1 MGKHKRRKSTSE
13 IEIDGIEML
22 GNGVV
27 KNTKTEKKQRI
38 GFGRNV
44 VKNNKTVVME
54 KRCTDVTPRF
64 LTKIQREESA
74 NKLKEAKKIAKRV
87 ANEEKRRDKLA
98 GSEVK
103 RVETRAGKRWHE
115 LNASFPWLKF
125 ALVALVL
132 ILPWH
137 EATMMR
143 EARDIEGA
151 QYGEVA
157 LVTPPKAAV
166 SVQERDLT
174 GKKLVA
180 LTFDD
185 GPSAGTTG
193 RLLDIL
199 REKQVKATFFVVGT
213 MAQQAPEL
221 VKREEQEGHEV
232 ASHTLAH
239 NNLARMSSDAI
250 KGEQAAFEG
259 AMNEI
264 LGRRMELMR
273 PPYGSVNDTVRSTVE
288 QPMIMW
294 SVDPQ
299 DWKDRNA
306 GTVRSRV
313 RAATYD
319 GAIVL
324 MHDIHAS
331 TVDAVAGI
339 IDDLRA
345 DGYEFLTVSELAEV
359 RGVKMENGVTYGSFR
374 P

>member
-74 NKLKEAKKIAKRV
+74 KKLKEAKKIAKRV
-87 ANEEKRRDKLA
+87 ANEEKRCDKLA

-103 RVETRAGKRWHE
+103 RVGARAGRRWHK

-166 SVQERDLT
+166 SVHECDLT

-185 GPSAGTTG
+185 GPSASTTG

-250 KGEQAAFEG
+250 KGEQAEFEG
-259 AMNEI
+259 VMNEI
-264 LGRRMELMR
+264 LGRRVELMR
-273 PPYGSVNDTVRSTVE
+273 PPYGSVNGTVRSTME

-299 DWKDRNA
+299 DWKDRDA

>member
-13 IEIDGIEML
+13 IKIDGIEML

-27 KNTKTEKKQRI
+27 KNTKTDKKQRI

-180 LTFDD
+180 LKI
-185 GPSAGTTG
+185 G
-193 RLLDIL
+193 R
-199 REKQVKATFFVVGT
+199 
-213 MAQQAPEL
+213 
-221 VKREEQEGHEV
+221 
-232 ASHTLAH
+232 AH
-239 NNLARMSSDAI
+239 
-250 KGEQAAFEG
+250 
-259 AMNEI
+259 
-264 LGRRMELMR
+264 
-273 PPYGSVNDTVRSTVE
+273 V
-288 QPMIMW
+288 
-294 SVDPQ
+294 
-299 DWKDRNA
+299 
-306 GTVRSRV
+306 
-313 RAATYD
+313 
-319 GAIVL
+319 
-324 MHDIHAS
+324 
-331 TVDAVAGI
+331 
-339 IDDLRA
+339 
-345 DGYEFLTVSELAEV
+345 
-359 RGVKMENGVTYGSFR
+359 
-374 P
+374 